1 MARLRIF
8 PGDRFGKLTVI
19 KRDET
24 RVDNRRYWE
33 CKCECGK
40 IKSVRESALL
50 GGREKSCGCARWE
63 ISPNKTHGLSGTRI
77 YRAWQDMRKRCFNPK
92 NKRYKDYGGRGI
104 TVYPEWAGSDGFKA
118 FYDYVSKLEHFGEE
132 GYSLDRI
139 DNDKGYEIGNLRWAT
154 DEEQA
159 NNKTTNHFVD
169 VGNGEQLTLA
179 QIMNVTGA
187 ALGTIQDRI
196 RHGWAAE
203 DLLQKP
209 KSKHERAAQ
218 FDVGDGRQLTV
229 LEIAEITGL
238 NVCTIN
244 RRIKK
249 GWSGEKLL
257 SPTKNVARRYDVGN
271 GQQLTVAEIA
281 NVAGVKQI
289 TIYKRLRNGLTGA
302 ELLAPAKK

>member
-1 MARLRIF
+1 MERLRIF
-8 PGDRFGKLTVI
+8 PDDRFGKLTVI

-24 RVDNRRYWE
+24 RTDNRRYYI
-33 CKCECGK
+33 CKCDCGT

-50 GGREKSCGCARWE
+50 GRHEKSCGCSQHE
-63 ISPNKTHGLSGTRI
+63 ISPNKTHGLSKTKV
-77 YRAWQDMRKRCFNPK
+77 YRNWQDMRKRCFNPK
-92 NKRYKDYGGRGI
+92 RKEYANYGGRGI
-104 TVYPEWAGSDGFKA
+104 TVCDEWAGSDGFAA
-118 FYDYVSKLEHFGEE
+118 FYEYVSKLEHFGEE

-139 DNDKGYEIGNLRWAT
+139 NVNGNYEPGNVRWAT

-179 QIMNVTGA
+179 QIMKVTGA

-209 KSKHERAAQ
+209 KCKHERAAQ
-218 FDVGDGRQLTV
+218 FDVGNGQQLTA
-229 LEIAEITGL
+229 LEIAKITGL
-238 NVCTIN
+238 NICTIN

-249 GWSGEKLL
+249 GWTGEKLL
-257 SPTKNVARRYDVGN
+257 SSTKNVAKRYDVGN

-289 TIYKRLRNGLTGA
+289 TIYKRLRDGITGA
-302 ELLAPAKK
+302 ELLVPAKK